1 MKFIF
6 LVLYY
11 FLDIVILFYLCYY
24 ILTGIFAFFKKKK
37 IYKYRPKNRF
47 AIIIP
52 ARNEEKVIGTLIDSL
67 KKQHY
72 PKKFYD
78 IYVAPNHCLDRTEEI
93 SKQHGAQI
101 IKIDKEAKS
110 KGDVLKYCFAY
121 LEEKNHY
128 DAYCIFD
135 ADNIVHPDFIRYM
148 NHAIC
153 SGYQVA
159 QGYRDTKNPRDT
171 WISSCYALF
180 YYIQNFF
187 FNQARMNLGWSS
199 SINGTGFMV
208 TSKVIQTQGFSTKT
222 MTEDIEFSALCALH
236 NEKIAFVKEA
246 ITYDE
251 QPLGFLTSWKQR
263 MRWSFGTLQC
273 LKIYFWKLMNAAFEK
288 KNPQCFDMA
297 LFFFAPIFQLIS
309 FFILGLTFLV
319 KISDLNQSIL
329 IATLYN
335 NKVVSVILGY
345 LISILLSVIV
355 MMIDKK
361 KMTNVWKGVFTLS
374 VFMLTWIPINILCM
388 IKRDF
393 IWEPIRHTRN
403 IDINTIV

>member
-1 MKFIF
+1 
-6 LVLYY
+6 
-11 FLDIVILFYLCYY
+11 
-24 ILTGIFAFFKKKK
+24 
-37 IYKYRPKNRF
+37 
-47 AIIIP
+47 
-52 ARNEEKVIGTLIDSL
+52 
-67 KKQHY
+67 
-72 PKKFYD
+72 
-78 IYVAPNHCLDRTEEI
+78 
-93 SKQHGAQI
+93 
-101 IKIDKEAKS
+101 
-110 KGDVLKYCFAY
+110 
-121 LEEKNHY
+121 
-128 DAYCIFD
+128 
-135 ADNIVHPDFIRYM
+135 
-148 NHAIC
+148 
-153 SGYQVA
+153 
-159 QGYRDTKNPRDT
+159 
-171 WISSCYALF
+171 
-180 YYIQNFF
+180 
-187 FNQARMNLGWSS
+187 
-199 SINGTGFMV
+199 
-208 TSKVIQTQGFSTKT
+208 
-222 MTEDIEFSALCALH
+222 
-236 NEKIAFVKEA
+236 
-246 ITYDE
+246 
-251 QPLGFLTSWKQR
+251 
-263 MRWSFGTLQC
+263 
-273 LKIYFWKLMNAAFEK
+273 MNAAFEK